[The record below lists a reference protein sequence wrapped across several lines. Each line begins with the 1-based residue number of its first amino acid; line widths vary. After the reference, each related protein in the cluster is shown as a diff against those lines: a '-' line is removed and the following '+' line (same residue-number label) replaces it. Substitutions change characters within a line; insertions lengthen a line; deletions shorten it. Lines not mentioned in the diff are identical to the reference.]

1 MARTFNVASCVSA
14 LGDCLLSP
22 VPVKTG
28 GKGRAKQDGAAI
40 RMSEL
45 PADAL
50 VARIRDG
57 WKIGD
62 KSYCEPTG
70 AQVSAY
76 LAGVWEVIPAWAV
89 DVVLESVLA
98 VPADKAAE
106 AAGRTYRA
114 AVLSRPTGGGSTTYA
129 GPTVGVKVTL
139 LRDAVAAGPD
149 AVHAEIV
156 KLLTRYDTHQA
167 RLASGE
173 IGKRGRKAGTVGTAG
188 TVG

>member
-1 MARTFNVASCVSA
+1 MARTMNVAQFVSA

-40 RMSEL
+40 RLSEL
-45 PADAL
+45 PQDAI

-76 LAGVWEVIPAWAV
+76 LSSVWEVVPGWAV
-89 DVVLESVLA
+89 DCVLEAVLA

-114 AVLSRPTGGGSTTYA
+114 AVLSRPAGGGSTTYA
-129 GPTVGVKVTL
+129 GPTVGVKVSL
-139 LRDAVAAGPD
+139 LRDAVAEGPE
-149 AVHAEIV
+149 AALAALVAI
-156 KLLTRYDTHQA
+156 LGRYDTHQS

-173 IGKRGRKAGTVGTAG
+173 IGKRGRKAG
-188 TVG
+188 

>member
-45 PADAL
+45 PQDAI
-50 VARIRDG
+50 VSRIRDG

-62 KSYCEPTG
+62 QSYCEPTG

-114 AVLSRPTGGGSTTYA
+114 AVLSRPKGGGNTAAYA

-139 LRDAVAAGPD
+139 LRDAVAAGPE
-149 AVHAEIV
+149 AAHAALVAI
-156 KLLTRYDTHQA
+156 LARYDTHQA

-173 IGKRGRKAGTVGTAG
+173 IGKRGRKAG
-188 TVG
+188 